1 MGLFLKC
8 ATKREDQEPIAPQ
21 ENARTRF
28 VCRFRRD
35 GWHWYFAGYLVIIS
49 ALPYVAGL
57 IVSIDNL
64 SLFPMLIA
72 APIGG
77 MLVAPQLCRL
87 ADTLLRSLRDEEQD
101 SWWKT
106 YRKVWKRNWK
116 ATLLPGA
123 IFGTISALQLFTLN
137 YLMLEGDLAML
148 VWVVFTILITTSI
161 LTFLIVLLAVVDE
174 RFFLLVRNSV
184 ILCFHKPLRT
194 LAALLV
200 QLIYWG
206 LICWFF
212 PKSLPVFILT
222 QFWFPTS
229 TATALIY
236 PPVEKAF
243 DLEKKILEIHTQ
255 EDNVPRD

>member
-1 MGLFLKC
+1 MGSFLKR
-8 ATKREDQEPIAPQ
+8 AAKREDQESITPQ
-21 ENARTRF
+21 ESARTRF
-28 VCRFRRD
+28 VRRFRRD

-57 IVSIDNL
+57 IFSIDNL
-64 SLFPMLIA
+64 SLFPMLIT

-77 MLVAPQLCRL
+77 MLAAPQLCGL
-87 ADTLLRSLRDEEQD
+87 ADTLLRSFRDEEQD

-137 YLMLEGDLAML
+137 YLALEGDFAMF
-148 VWVVFTILITTSI
+148 VWVAFTVLITTPI
-161 LTFLIVLLAVVDE
+161 LSFLIVLLAVVEE
-174 RFFLLVRNSV
+174 RFLMLVRNSV
-184 ILCFHKPLRT
+184 ILCFHKPLRM

-222 QFWFPTS
+222 QFWLPTS
-229 TATALIY
+229 VATALIY

-243 DLEKKILEIHTQ
+243 DLEKRILEIHAQ
-255 EDNVPRD
+255 EDNTTLD